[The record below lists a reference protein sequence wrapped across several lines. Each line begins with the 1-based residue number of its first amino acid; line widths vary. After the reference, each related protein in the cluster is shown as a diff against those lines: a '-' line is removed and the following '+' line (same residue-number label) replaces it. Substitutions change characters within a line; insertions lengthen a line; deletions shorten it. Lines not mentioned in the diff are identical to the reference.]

1 MELNL
6 RREQLLTPLQAVIG
20 VVERRQTM
28 PILSNVLIEVT
39 DGRITLTASDLTVEL
54 RASGE
59 ADTEA
64 NGRFT
69 VSARKLMDICRS
81 LDEGA
86 PIQIQV
92 EGDKATLRSGRSRF
106 TLATLPAEE
115 YPLMDF
121 EETGLDV
128 QLSQPQFKRL
138 LEKTHFAMA
147 VQDIRA
153 FLNGM
158 LVEVDGER
166 LRCVAT
172 DGHRLAL
179 CEQTLETPHAER
191 HQSIL
196 PRKAVLEL
204 ARTVTQDDTPIHLR
218 LGKQQARIEVGERSL
233 TTKLINSTYPDYQR
247 VIPRD
252 SDKTVHAP
260 TEELKQTLSRAS
272 ILSNEKYRGIRLRLS
287 PGQLT
292 AIANNPEQE
301 QAEDVMAVDYVGKE
315 LEIGFNVNYLL
326 DALQAIDQDQV
337 EIHLSDP
344 NSSVLIQPEGD
355 GTSLY
360 VVMPMRL

>member
-6 RREQLLTPLQAVIG
+6 RREQLLTPLQSVIG

-28 PILSNVLIEVT
+28 PILSNVLIEAEE
-39 DGRITLTASDLTVEL
+39 GRITLTASDLTVEL

-64 NGRFT
+64 TGRFT

-86 PIQIQV
+86 PLQIRV
-92 EGDKATLRSGRSRF
+92 ESDKAILRSGRSRF

-121 EETGLDV
+121 EEEGLDIRLN
-128 QLSQPQFKRL
+128 QADFKDL

-147 VQDIRA
+147 VQDIRT

-158 LVEVDGER
+158 LVEVEGER

-179 CEQTLETPHAER
+179 CEQTLETPHEGR

-204 ARTVTQDDTPIHLR
+204 TRTVTNDDAPMHLR
-218 LGKQQARIEVGERSL
+218 LGTQQARIEIGERSL

-247 VIPRD
+247 VIPRH

-260 TEELKQTLSRAS
+260 TDELKQTLSRAS
-272 ILSNEKYRGIRLRLS
+272 ILSNEKYRGIRLRLD

-301 QAEDVMAVDYVGKE
+301 QAEDVMAVDYIGEE

-326 DALQAIDQDQV
+326 DALQAIEKDRV
-337 EIHLSDP
+337 EIRLSDP
-344 NSSVLIQPEGD
+344 NSSVLIRPEGD
-355 GTSLY
+355 DSSLY

>member
-6 RREQLLTPLQAVIG
+6 RREQLLLPLQAVIG

-28 PILSNVLIEVT
+28 PILSNVLIEVEN
-39 DGRITLTASDLTVEL
+39 GRITLTASDLTVEL
-54 RASGE
+54 RASSE
-59 ADTEA
+59 ADTETT
-64 NGRFT
+64 GSFT

-92 EGDKATLRSGRSRF
+92 EDDKATLRSGRSRF
-106 TLATLPAEE
+106 TLASLPAEE

-121 EETGLDV
+121 EDENLDV
-128 QLSQPQFKRL
+128 RLNQPEFKRL

-147 VQDIRA
+147 IQDIRA

-158 LVEVDGER
+158 LVEVDGAH

-179 CEQTLETPHAER
+179 CEQTLDTPHTEK

-196 PRKAVLEL
+196 PRKAILEL
-204 ARTVTQDDTPIHLR
+204 TRTITQDNAPIHLR

-252 SDKTVHAP
+252 SDKTIHAA
-260 TEELKQTLSRAS
+260 TDELKQTLSRAS

-301 QAEDVMAVDYVGKE
+301 QAEDVMAVDYVGEE

-337 EIHLSDP
+337 VIHLSDP
-344 NSSVLIQPEGD
+344 NSSILIQPEGD
-355 GTSLY
+355 DTSLY